1 MQETKFALRKKK
13 IGCVFIGLSLFF
25 IFGIVA
31 AVANMILNFSF
42 STVLGSLAILLVCG
56 GLGYFLVLTSLLNNP
71 PTVTLNEN
79 GIEII
84 GLGMLVRQAAAW
96 VEVEAVEAVYQE
108 IQKQKTLTIKLLPPK
123 PPILIP
129 ESAVDD
135 FANFSAVVKA
145 HFLAHQGAAV
155 RAPQGIAMKMEKAD
169 VSPAGKPSLKPS
181 GDVVFDRE
189 ERIEAPEL
197 GATFIYQ
204 IYTAPDAASAQAFLA
219 RTPVHD
225 AHLYILV
232 HTPEGITYCRDVQG
246 TYTQ

>member
-71 PTVTLNEN
+71 PTVTLNAD

-96 VEVEAVEAVYQE
+96 AEVEAVEAVYQE
-108 IQKQKTLTIKLLPPK
+108 IQKQKALTIKLLPPK
-123 PPILIP
+123 APLLIP

-155 RAPQGIAMKMEKAD
+155 RAAQGIAMKMEKTD
-169 VSPAGKPSLKPS
+169 VSPAGKRPTKPS

-219 RTPVHD
+219 KTPVHD
-225 AHLYILV
+225 AHVYILV